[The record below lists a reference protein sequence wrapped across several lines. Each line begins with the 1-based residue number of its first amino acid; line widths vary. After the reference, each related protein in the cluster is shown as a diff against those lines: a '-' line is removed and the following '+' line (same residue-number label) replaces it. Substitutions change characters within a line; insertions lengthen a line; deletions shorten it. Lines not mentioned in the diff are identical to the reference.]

1 VIEKSYFEEC
11 LLENKK
17 LGQIEDLKEVE
28 LVESKDLISQKM
40 IFTQLGLPLMHFW
53 EPLKKEVK
61 LVIN

>member
-11 LLENKK
+11 LKENKK
-17 LGQIEDLKEVE
+17 LGEIEDLQEVE

-53 EPLKKEVK
+53 EPAKKKVK
-61 LVIN
+61 SCFI